1 MNIFEIYYTAVAN
14 SYDTDFDGAKE
25 IIAKFIKDLKK
36 EIDESDDEEVKI
48 LWNEE
53 FGGEE
58 HPDVEDFLGAIFM
71 FGHNPFIPK
80 KKWEE
85 NILSLKFTK
94 NFKWQDVFILNI
106 DFNDI
111 FAYANAI

>member
-25 IIAKFIKDLKK
+25 IITKFIKDLKK

-53 FGGEE
+53 FRGEE
-58 HPDVEDFLGAIFM
+58 YPDVEDFLGAIFM

-80 KKWEE
+80 KK
-85 NILSLKFTK
+85 T
-94 NFKWQDVFILNI
+94 D
-106 DFNDI
+106 
-111 FAYANAI
+111 